1 MSWLYENIVD
11 VTLVLGLAGLTLVFL
26 GYVGHVRFPYFG
38 GIRMPWDDIDFTLTE
53 NTRRVCKII
62 GLLLLAITLPMCVLA
77 GIAGGI

>member
-38 GIRMPWDDIDFTLTE
+38 GIRMPWDDIDFTL
-53 NTRRVCKII
+53 I